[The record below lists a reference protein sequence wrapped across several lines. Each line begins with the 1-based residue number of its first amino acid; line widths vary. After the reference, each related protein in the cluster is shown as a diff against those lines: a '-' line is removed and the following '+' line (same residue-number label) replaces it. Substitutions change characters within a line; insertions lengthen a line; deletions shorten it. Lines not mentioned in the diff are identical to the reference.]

1 MDCLLNLLND
11 SHDTKSSSSSSCTAS
26 ECNNFLSK
34 ESSCNKND
42 PNKSIG
48 PCKLSGI
55 RIDRRIVS
63 QEDLDDKVLNMYD
76 YKHLCTIAATTKRQ
90 MEDAEDLCTIAIV
103 TKRGQT
109 MTSSSNGSSFFILE
123 LGTFLSNGVG
133 SLITMF
139 LFNEAYSAF
148 VNNKAL
154 SVGSVVAVVGPRVF
168 PSKPGGCTAVSFSLK
183 ESDQMIIVGRA
194 ADLAVCS
201 GNTPRGNRC
210 KHLVD
215 LRRSKYYK
223 QHLKEKSDANI
234 SKMNKL

>member
-1 MDCLLNLLND
+1 M
-11 SHDTKSSSSSSCTAS
+11 TAT
-26 ECNNFLSK
+26 
-34 ESSCNKND
+34 
-42 PNKSIG
+42 

-55 RIDRRIVS
+55 RIDRQILS

-76 YKHLCTIAATTKRQ
+76 YKHLCTIAAMTKRQ

-139 LFNEAYSAF
+139 LFNGSYSAF

-183 ESDQMIIVGRA
+183 ESDQMIGRFSSMFWQCTKGKPLQA
-194 ADLAVCS
+194 S
-201 GNTPRGNRC
+201 R
-210 KHLVD
+210 
-215 LRRSKYYK
+215 
-223 QHLKEKSDANI
+223 
-234 SKMNKL
+234 